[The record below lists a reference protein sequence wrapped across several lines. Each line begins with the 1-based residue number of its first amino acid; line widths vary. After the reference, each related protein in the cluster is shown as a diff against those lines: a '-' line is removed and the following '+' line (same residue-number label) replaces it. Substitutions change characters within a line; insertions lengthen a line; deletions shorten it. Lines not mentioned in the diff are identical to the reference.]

1 MAADLFDRVRGINTT
16 SAVGDNKISEHD
28 IYAMLVAL
36 ADGELTRTQ
45 IENAYDIPTI
55 GAQATDLDFLI
66 NTYTGIS
73 GGNVALRQEKY
84 LNRAHSAFLI
94 STGVLKDSITKSDV
108 QTWLTNTAA

>member
-16 SAVGDNKISEHD
+16 GAVGDTKISEHD

-45 IENAYDIPTI
+45 VENAYDIPTT
-55 GAQATDLDFLI
+55 GAQATDLNFLI

-73 GGNVALRQEKY
+73 GGSTALRQEKY
-84 LNRAHSAFLI
+84 LNRVHSAFML
-94 STGVLKDSITKSDV
+94 STGVLKDSITKADIEA
-108 QTWLTNTAA
+108 WLTNAAA